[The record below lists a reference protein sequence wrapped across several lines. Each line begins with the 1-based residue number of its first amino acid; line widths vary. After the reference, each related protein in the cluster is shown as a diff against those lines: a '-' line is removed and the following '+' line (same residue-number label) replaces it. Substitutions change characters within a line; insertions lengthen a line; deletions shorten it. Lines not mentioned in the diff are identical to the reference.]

1 MSSNSGKVVCVTG
14 ASGFIASWIIKLLL
28 QRGYTVRA
36 TVRDPSKPE
45 KVDHLL
51 KLDGAKERLHLF
63 KADLLE
69 EGSFDSAFE
78 GCDGVFHTASPVHFI
93 VTDPQNQLI
102 DPAIKGTLNV
112 VKSCAKS
119 PSVKQVILTSSVAA
133 VLYNGRPRTPEVV
146 VDETWFSD
154 PDFLRENER
163 WYAFA
168 KTSAE
173 DAARKFLSEYDIKLV
188 VINPSMSIGPLL
200 QPELNASS
208 SSILNL
214 INGSPTFSNNSFGW
228 INVKD
233 VANAHIQAYEIDSA
247 SGRYCLVERVIH
259 FSELAKILR
268 DMYPTLQ
275 IPDKCEDDEPF
286 MPTFQVSKEKAKSL
300 GVEFIP
306 LEVSLRETVESLK
319 EKKFVDF

>member
-214 INGSPTFSNNSFGW
+214 INGNFYL
-228 INVKD
+228 V
-233 VANAHIQAYEIDSA
+233 ID
-247 SGRYCLVERVIH
+247 
-259 FSELAKILR
+259 
-268 DMYPTLQ
+268 
-275 IPDKCEDDEPF
+275 
-286 MPTFQVSKEKAKSL
+286 QVSCSSSL
-300 GVEFIP
+300 FCQ
-306 LEVSLRETVESLK
+306 K
-319 EKKFVDF
+319 